1 MQVCTITKD
10 MFNSCWSNNYM
21 KFVDLEC
28 DLPFMMAGIADVI
41 RGIGGYDDQYWNIR
55 EQQEEDVLY
64 FMEKLYNK
72 IYQ

>member
-10 MFNSCWSNNYM
+10 MFNSCWKNNYM

-41 RGIGGYDDQYWNIR
+41 RGIGGYDD
-55 EQQEEDVLY
+55 
-64 FMEKLYNK
+64 
-72 IYQ
+72 